1 MNPCVDVFIFMDD
14 LFEGEEQFETDVQ
27 FLRLNGGQSV
37 TSLSRVTVTPDDS
50 TVTITDG
57 NSKNNTCMMLVG
69 ITGNGKAKSL

>member
-1 MNPCVDVFIFMDD
+1 MDN

-37 TSLSRVTVTPDDS
+37 TSLSRVTVSPDDS

-57 NSKNNTCMMLVG
+57 NSKNNTRMILEDVG
-69 ITGNGKAKSL
+69 G